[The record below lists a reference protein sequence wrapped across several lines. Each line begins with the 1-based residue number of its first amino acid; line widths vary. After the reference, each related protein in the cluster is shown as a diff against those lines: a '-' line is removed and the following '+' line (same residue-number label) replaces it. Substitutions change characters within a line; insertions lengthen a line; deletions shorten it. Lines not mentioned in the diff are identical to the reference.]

1 MKVAV
6 MTDTNSGMS
15 AEDGKK
21 YGVHILAMPVI
32 VNGKDYHEDVDIT
45 HEVLYRYLRSLADVS
60 TSQPAPGEV
69 MGMWE
74 ALFDEGYD
82 EVVYIPMS
90 SGLTSGTANAIALS
104 DDFDGRVQVVDNHRI
119 SVPLKES
126 VIDAVHYA
134 NEGRSAREIKELLE
148 KDAYNSSIYI
158 TVDTLEYLKKS
169 HRITT
174 AAANV
179 ANALRIKPILQI
191 QGEKLDAFSISRTK
205 KQSEKIMIDAV
216 AKDLKQRFS
225 EFPEDEI
232 QIAMAGTLENEEDI
246 ERWCKKVGSKFKKF
260 KPYYEPLSCSIACHT
275 GINAFAIGIIHRT
288 KRDEE

>member
-1 MKVAV
+1 MKVAI

-15 AEDGKK
+15 VEDGKK
-21 YGVHILAMPVI
+21 LGVYVLAMPVI
-32 VNGKDYHEDVDIT
+32 INGKDYHEHVDIT
-45 HEVLYRYLRSLADVS
+45 HQELFRQLRSLADVS

-74 ALFDEGYD
+74 SIFDDGYD
-82 EVVYIPMS
+82 EVVYIPMT

-104 DDFDGRVQVVDNHRI
+104 DDYDGRVQVADNHRI

-126 VIDAVHYA
+126 VIDAVNFAKQGY
-134 NEGRSAREIKELLE
+134 SAAEIKALLE
-148 KDAYNSSIYI
+148 QDAYNSSVYI

-169 HRITT
+169 HRIT
-174 AAANV
+174 AAAAGV
-179 ANALRIKPILQI
+179 ANALKIKPILQI

-216 AKDLKQRFS
+216 TKDLKTRFAD
-225 EFPEDEI
+225 FPEDEI
-232 QIAMAGTLENEEDI
+232 QIAMAGTLEKEEDI
-246 ERWCKKVGSKFKKF
+246 ERWCKKVNSKFKKY

-275 GINAFAIGIIHRT
+275 GIDAFAIGIMHRT
-288 KRDEE
+288 KRNEE